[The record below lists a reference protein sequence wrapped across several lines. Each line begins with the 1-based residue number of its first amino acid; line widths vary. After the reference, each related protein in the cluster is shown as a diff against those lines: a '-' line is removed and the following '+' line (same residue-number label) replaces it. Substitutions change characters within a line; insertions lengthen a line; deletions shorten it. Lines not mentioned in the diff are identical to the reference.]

1 MKAYLEKIHKENW
14 RNDNTDKHRKR
25 HKSPCVRS
33 RWKKCWN
40 HNKKKRNQNTWHQS
54 KNRELK
60 CVLGGN
66 KCRTKNKRNQKILIE
81 MIFRRKEYV
90 KTESRNIKKCLIK
103 KTYKQKEET
112 LKNLAQEKRKEKYLN
127 VVDKK
132 FILNTK

>member
-1 MKAYLEKIHKENW
+1 MLESKQKE
-14 RNDNTDKHRKR
+14 K
-25 HKSPCVRS
+25 KSKLIAAS
-33 RWKKCWN
+33 K
-40 HNKKKRNQNTWHQS
+40 HQS

-103 KTYKQKEET
+103 K
-112 LKNLAQEKRKEKYLN
+112 N
-127 VVDKK
+127 
-132 FILNTK
+132 I